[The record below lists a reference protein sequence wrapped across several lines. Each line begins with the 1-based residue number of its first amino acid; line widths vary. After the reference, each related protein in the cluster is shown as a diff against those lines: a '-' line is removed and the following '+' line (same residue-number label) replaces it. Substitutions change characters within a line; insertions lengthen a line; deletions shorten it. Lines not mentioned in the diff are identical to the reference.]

1 MSNYYLLTVGV
12 INKILF
18 REFLF
23 LTVENHI
30 VTYLRKWAK
39 VDNLEKFL
47 WPATQLP
54 VVMKFTLRNKFC
66 GAHMMARKVVPPE
79 IFRLDPWWH
88 SGTPSSKKSQTTF
101 SCPPSSTFTHFHFRQ
116 TAWREIE
123 NFLTQEPFEFRR
135 NGSQPC
141 LRWGDQRQMFESDF
155 PAYFVA
161 TFSEG

>member
-1 MSNYYLLTVGV
+1 MLNPQCLLCLVDLILDMLEVKHYLLTVGV
-12 INKILF
+12 INKILC

-79 IFRLDPWWH
+79 IFRLDPWWAQWH
-88 SGTPSSKKSQTTF
+88 TFQQKILDHFFLPPKFNFYPLSLPSDSVKRDWEFSNSG
-101 SCPPSSTFTHFHFRQ
+101 
-116 TAWREIE
+116 AVW
-123 NFLTQEPFEFRR
+123 
-135 NGSQPC
+135 
-141 LRWGDQRQMFESDF
+141 
-155 PAYFVA
+155 V
-161 TFSEG
+161 